1 MIASRPGAPA
11 RMRALG
17 TAGWQF
23 TGLVTACAIVL
34 FLMFVLRSLLMPLLV
49 AAALA
54 VVFLPLV
61 DRIAAGRIP
70 RSIVAVLCCLAFIGL
85 VLLCVVVLAVSLYGQ
100 AGEIGTV
107 LERAVAHLREVAA
120 GLGLDQDQV
129 TSVKEAVV
137 KTAPAVVTGLVSGLA
152 GGAAAVMEVVLGVV
166 LGLYIMFF
174 LLKDAEIMESAVVRT
189 LPLPSAL
196 GHEAAGRSAVLVRRY
211 LLGVT
216 LIALVNTVL
225 VAAGGLILQLPVVG
239 AIALAT
245 FMGAYIPYLGAF
257 ISGAFAVL
265 IALGS
270 GGTGTALWML
280 LIVILAN
287 GSLQNMI
294 APFVFGSALEIHPL
308 IVLLVT
314 VAAGIVA
321 GLAGVILAVPV
332 TAMAIDLFR
341 LLRRGREAA
350 ADPGAVREAAPGS
363 GAGDGVG
370 TGTPQT

>member
-1 MIASRPGAPA
+1 MTTSRPAASA

-23 TGLVTACAIVL
+23 TGLVAACAIVL
-34 FLMFVLRSLLMPLLV
+34 FLLFVLRSLLMPLLV

-61 DRIAAGRIP
+61 DRIASRRIP
-70 RSIVAVLCCLAFIGL
+70 RSIVAVLCCLAFIG
-85 VLLCVVVLAVSLYGQ
+85 VVVLCAVILAVSLYGQ

-107 LERAVAHLREVAA
+107 LDRAVDHLREVAA
-120 GLGLDQDQV
+120 GLGLSQEQV
-129 TSVKEAVV
+129 TSVKQDVV
-137 KTAPAVVTGLVSGLA
+137 KAAPAVVTGLVSGLA
-152 GGAAAVMEVVLGVV
+152 DGAAAVMQVVLGVV

-196 GHEAAGRSAVLVRRY
+196 GHEAAGRAAVLVRRY

-225 VAAGGLILQLPVVG
+225 VAAGALILRLPVIG

-270 GGTGTALWML
+270 GGPGTALWML
-280 LIVILAN
+280 LVVILAN

-332 TAMAIDLFR
+332 TAMAIDLVR
-341 LLRRGREAA
+341 LLRRDREAA
-350 ADPGAVREAAPGS
+350 AGPGAEREAAPEP

-370 TGTPQT
+370 TAAPQT